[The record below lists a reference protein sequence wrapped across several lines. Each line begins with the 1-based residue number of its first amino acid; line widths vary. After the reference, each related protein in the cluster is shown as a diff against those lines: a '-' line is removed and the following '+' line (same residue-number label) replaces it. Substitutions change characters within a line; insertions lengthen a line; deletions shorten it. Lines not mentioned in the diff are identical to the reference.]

1 MANNISIEDLQR
13 STVIDQ
19 DGDKVG
25 KVGQVYLDDATGQ
38 PNWVTVNTGL
48 FGGNETFIPL
58 DEATQDGDD
67 LRVPYTKAFIKDAPN
82 LDADSHVD
90 ESQEDEL
97 YRYYGL
103 QAGGTEQVRD
113 GRDSRDGAV
122 DGRDAAAAGTAG
134 TAAGAAGAAHT
145 GDRRD
150 NDLRDGDR
158 RDNDLRDGDARHRD
172 AATDGPLAGDRRD
185 NDLRDGDLRDGDA
198 RHRDD
203 SAVGRAADADGANS
217 VVRHEEEVNVGT
229 ERVQSGR
236 VRLRKHVV
244 HDTETVTVPVE
255 REEVEIVREPI
266 ADGEHGGRLSDE
278 DVEVSLSE
286 ERPVVDKDVVAK
298 ERVGLDK
305 NVVQD
310 QEQVQTDVAR
320 EEVDIERDADGRGV
334 DGRDVDGRTDLDG
347 RNDRI

>member
-48 FGGNETFIPL
+48 FGGSETFIPL

-103 QAGGTEQVRD
+103 QGGGDRVRD
-113 GRDSRDGAV
+113 GRDGRDGRV
-122 DGRDAAAAGTAG
+122 DGRDAAAAGTA
-134 TAAGAAGAAHT
+134 AGAAGTANT

-150 NDLRDGDR
+150 
-158 RDNDLRDGDARHRD
+158 
-172 AATDGPLAGDRRD
+172 
-185 NDLRDGDLRDGDA
+185 DLRDGDA

-203 SAVGRAADADGANS
+203 VAAAGAARGDDANS

-229 ERVQSGR
+229 ERVQTGR
-236 VRLRKHVV
+236 ARLRKHIV

-278 DVEVSLSE
+278 DVEVALSE
-286 ERPVVDKDVVAK
+286 ERPVVEKDVVAK

-305 NVVQD
+305 NVVRD

-320 EEVDIERDADGRGV
+320 EEVDIERDADARGV
-334 DGRDVDGRTDLDG
+334 DGRNGVDGRD
-347 RNDRI
+347 DRI

>member
-48 FGGNETFIPL
+48 FGGSETFIPL

-103 QAGGTEQVRD
+103 QGGGDQVRD
-113 GRDSRDGAV
+113 GRDGRDGRV
-122 DGRDAAAAGTAG
+122 DGRDAAAAGAAG
-134 TAAGAAGAAHT
+134 TAAGTANT

-150 NDLRDGDR
+150 DLRA
-158 RDNDLRDGDARHRD
+158 GDARHRD
-172 AATDGPLAGDRRD
+172 NAADGPLSGDRRE
-185 NDLRDGDLRDGDA
+185 GDLRDGDA

-203 SAVGRAADADGANS
+203 VAAAGAARGDDANS

-229 ERVQSGR
+229 ERVQTGR
-236 VRLRKHVV
+236 ARLRKHIV

-266 ADGEHGGRLSDE
+266 AEGEHGGRLSDE
-278 DVEVSLSE
+278 DVEVTLSE
-286 ERPVVDKDVVAK
+286 ERPVVEKDVVAK

-305 NVVQD
+305 NVVRD

-320 EEVDIERDADGRGV
+320 EEVDIERDADARGV
-334 DGRDVDGRTDLDG
+334 DGRNGVDGRD
-347 RNDRI
+347 DRI

>member
-48 FGGNETFIPL
+48 FGGSETFIPL

-103 QAGGTEQVRD
+103 QGGGDQVRD
-113 GRDSRDGAV
+113 GRDGRDGRV
-122 DGRDAAAAGTAG
+122 DGRDAAAAGAAG
-134 TAAGAAGAAHT
+134 TAAGAAGTANT

-150 NDLRDGDR
+150 
-158 RDNDLRDGDARHRD
+158 DLRDGDARHRD
-172 AATDGPLAGDRRD
+172 NAADGPLAGDR
-185 NDLRDGDLRDGDA
+185 RDGDLRDGDA

-203 SAVGRAADADGANS
+203 VAAAGTARGDDANS

-229 ERVQSGR
+229 ERVQTGR
-236 VRLRKHVV
+236 ARLRKHIV

-278 DVEVSLSE
+278 DVEVTLSE
-286 ERPVVDKDVVAK
+286 ERPVVEKDVVAK

-305 NVVQD
+305 NVVRD

-320 EEVDIERDADGRGV
+320 EEVDIERDADARGV
-334 DGRDVDGRTDLDG
+334 DGRNGVDGRD
-347 RNDRI
+347 DRI

>member
-103 QAGGTEQVRD
+103 QGGGDQVRD
-113 GRDSRDGAV
+113 GRDGRDGRV
-122 DGRDAAAAGTAG
+122 DGRDAAAAGAAG
-134 TAAGAAGAAHT
+134 TAAGTANT
-145 GDRRD
+145 GDR
-150 NDLRDGDR
+150 
-158 RDNDLRDGDARHRD
+158 RDGDARHRD
-172 AATDGPLAGDRRD
+172 NAADGPLSGDR
-185 NDLRDGDLRDGDA
+185 RDGDLRDGDA

-203 SAVGRAADADGANS
+203 VAAAGAARGDDANS

-229 ERVQSGR
+229 ERVQTGR
-236 VRLRKHVV
+236 ARLRKHIV

-266 ADGEHGGRLSDE
+266 AEGEHGGRLSDE
-278 DVEVSLSE
+278 DVEVTLSE
-286 ERPVVDKDVVAK
+286 ERPVVEKDVVAK

-305 NVVQD
+305 NVVRD

-320 EEVDIERDADGRGV
+320 EEVDIERDADARGV

>member
-103 QAGGTEQVRD
+103 QAGGTERVRD

-150 NDLRDGDR
+150 NDLRDGD
-158 RDNDLRDGDARHRD
+158 ARHRD
-172 AATDGPLAGDRRD
+172 AATDGPRAGDRRD
-185 NDLRDGDLRDGDA
+185 NDLRDGDA

-229 ERVQSGR
+229 ERVQTGR
-236 VRLRKHVV
+236 ARLRKHIV

-278 DVEVSLSE
+278 DVEVALSE
-286 ERPVVDKDVVAK
+286 ERPVVEKDVVAK

-305 NVVQD
+305 NVVRD

-320 EEVDIERDADGRGV
+320 EEVDIERDADARGV

>member
-1 MANNISIEDLQR
+1 MANNMSIEDLQR

-48 FGGNETFIPL
+48 FGGGETFIPL
-58 DEATQDGDD
+58 DKATQDGDD

-103 QAGGTEQVRD
+103 QGGGDQVRD
-113 GRDSRDGAV
+113 GRDGRV
-122 DGRDAAAAGTAG
+122 DGRDAAAAGAAG
-134 TAAGAAGAAHT
+134 TANT

-150 NDLRDGDR
+150 
-158 RDNDLRDGDARHRD
+158 
-172 AATDGPLAGDRRD
+172 
-185 NDLRDGDLRDGDA
+185 DLRDGDA

-203 SAVGRAADADGANS
+203 VAAAGAARGDDANS

-229 ERVQSGR
+229 ERVQTGR
-236 VRLRKHVV
+236 ARLRKHIV

-266 ADGEHGGRLSDE
+266 ADGEQGGRLSDE
-278 DVEVSLSE
+278 DVEVTLSE
-286 ERPVVDKDVVAK
+286 ERPVVEKDVVAK

-305 NVVQD
+305 NVVRD

-320 EEVDIERDADGRGV
+320 EEVDIERDADARGV
-334 DGRDVDGRTDLDG
+334 DGRNGVDGRD
-347 RNDRI
+347 DRI

>member
-103 QAGGTEQVRD
+103 QAGGTERVRD

-150 NDLRDGDR
+150 GDR
-158 RDNDLRDGDARHRD
+158 RDNDLRDGDARYRD
-172 AATDGPLAGDRRD
+172 NAADGPLAGDRRE
-185 NDLRDGDLRDGDA
+185 GDLRDGDA

-203 SAVGRAADADGANS
+203 VAAAGTARGDDANS

-229 ERVQSGR
+229 ERVQTGR
-236 VRLRKHVV
+236 ARLRKHIV

-278 DVEVSLSE
+278 DVEVALSE
-286 ERPVVDKDVVAK
+286 ERPVVEKDVVAK

-305 NVVQD
+305 NVVRD

-320 EEVDIERDADGRGV
+320 EEVDIERDADARGV

>member
-48 FGGNETFIPL
+48 FGGSETFIPL

-103 QAGGTEQVRD
+103 QGGGDRVRD
-113 GRDSRDGAV
+113 GRDGRDGRV
-122 DGRDAAAAGTAG
+122 DGRDAAAAGAAG
-134 TAAGAAGAAHT
+134 TANT

-150 NDLRDGDR
+150 
-158 RDNDLRDGDARHRD
+158 
-172 AATDGPLAGDRRD
+172 
-185 NDLRDGDLRDGDA
+185 DLRDGDA

-203 SAVGRAADADGANS
+203 VAAAGAARGDDANS

-229 ERVQSGR
+229 ERVQTGR
-236 VRLRKHVV
+236 ARLRKHIV

-278 DVEVSLSE
+278 DVEVTLSE
-286 ERPVVDKDVVAK
+286 ERPVVEKDVVAK

-305 NVVQD
+305 NVVRD

-320 EEVDIERDADGRGV
+320 EEVDIERDADARGV
-334 DGRDVDGRTDLDG
+334 DGRNGVDGRD
-347 RNDRI
+347 DRI

>member
-48 FGGNETFIPL
+48 FGGSETFIPL
-58 DEATQDGDD
+58 DKATQDGDD

-103 QAGGTEQVRD
+103 QGGGDQVRD
-113 GRDSRDGAV
+113 GRDGRDGRV
-122 DGRDAAAAGTAG
+122 DGRDAAAAGAAG
-134 TAAGAAGAAHT
+134 TANT

-150 NDLRDGDR
+150 
-158 RDNDLRDGDARHRD
+158 
-172 AATDGPLAGDRRD
+172 
-185 NDLRDGDLRDGDA
+185 DLRDGDA

-203 SAVGRAADADGANS
+203 VAAAGAARGDDANS

-229 ERVQSGR
+229 ERVQTGR
-236 VRLRKHVV
+236 ARLRKHIV

-278 DVEVSLSE
+278 DVEVTLSE
-286 ERPVVDKDVVAK
+286 ERPVVEKDVVAK

-305 NVVQD
+305 NVVRD

-320 EEVDIERDADGRGV
+320 EEVDIERDADARGV
-334 DGRDVDGRTDLDG
+334 DGRNGVDGRD
-347 RNDRI
+347 DRI

>member
-48 FGGNETFIPL
+48 FGGSETFIPL

-103 QAGGTEQVRD
+103 QGGGDQVRD
-113 GRDSRDGAV
+113 GRDGRV
-122 DGRDAAAAGTAG
+122 DGRDAAAAGAAG
-134 TAAGAAGAAHT
+134 TAAGAAGTANT

-150 NDLRDGDR
+150 
-158 RDNDLRDGDARHRD
+158 DLRDGDARHRD
-172 AATDGPLAGDRRD
+172 NAADGPLAGDR
-185 NDLRDGDLRDGDA
+185 RDGDLRDGDA

-203 SAVGRAADADGANS
+203 VAAAGTARGDDANS

-229 ERVQSGR
+229 ERVQTGR
-236 VRLRKHVV
+236 ARLRKHIV

-278 DVEVSLSE
+278 DVEVTLSE
-286 ERPVVDKDVVAK
+286 ERPVVEKDVVAK

-305 NVVQD
+305 NVVRD

-320 EEVDIERDADGRGV
+320 EEVDIERDADARGV
-334 DGRDVDGRTDLDG
+334 DGRNGVDGRD
-347 RNDRI
+347 DRI

>member
-103 QAGGTEQVRD
+103 QGGGDRVRD
-113 GRDSRDGAV
+113 GRDGRV
-122 DGRDAAAAGTAG
+122 DGRDAAAAGAAG
-134 TAAGAAGAAHT
+134 TAAGAAGTANT

-150 NDLRDGDR
+150 
-158 RDNDLRDGDARHRD
+158 
-172 AATDGPLAGDRRD
+172 
-185 NDLRDGDLRDGDA
+185 DLRDGDA

-203 SAVGRAADADGANS
+203 VAAAGAARGDDANS

-229 ERVQSGR
+229 ERVQTGR
-236 VRLRKHVV
+236 ARLRKHIV

-278 DVEVSLSE
+278 DVEVTLSE
-286 ERPVVDKDVVAK
+286 ERPVVEKDVVAK

-305 NVVQD
+305 NVVRD

-320 EEVDIERDADGRGV
+320 EEVDIERDADARGV
-334 DGRDVDGRTDLDG
+334 DGRNGVDGRD
-347 RNDRI
+347 DRI

>member
-103 QAGGTEQVRD
+103 QAGGTERVRD

-150 NDLRDGDR
+150 NDLRDGD
-158 RDNDLRDGDARHRD
+158 ARHRD

-185 NDLRDGDLRDGDA
+185 NDLRDGDA

-229 ERVQSGR
+229 ERVQTGR
-236 VRLRKHVV
+236 ARLRKHIV

-266 ADGEHGGRLSDE
+266 ADGEQGGRLSDE
-278 DVEVSLSE
+278 DVEVTLSE
-286 ERPVVDKDVVAK
+286 ERPVVEKDVVAK

-305 NVVQD
+305 NVVRD

-320 EEVDIERDADGRGV
+320 EEVDIERDADARGV

>member
-1 MANNISIEDLQR
+1 MKNFDIDAIQNG
-13 STVIDQ
+13 TVYDQ
-19 DGDKVG
+19 DGDKIG
-25 KVGQVYLDDATGQ
+25 SVGQVYLDDASGQ

-48 FGGNETFIPL
+48 FGGNETFVPL

-103 QAGGTEQVRD
+103 QAGGTERVRD
-113 GRDSRDGAV
+113 GRDGAV
-122 DGRDAAAAGTAG
+122 DGRDAVAAGTAG

-150 NDLRDGDR
+150 GDR

-172 AATDGPLAGDRRD
+172 NAADGPLAGDRRE
-185 NDLRDGDLRDGDA
+185 GDLRDGDA

-203 SAVGRAADADGANS
+203 VAAAGTARGDDANS

-229 ERVQSGR
+229 ERVQTGR
-236 VRLRKHVV
+236 ARLRKHIV

-320 EEVDIERDADGRGV
+320 EEVDIERDADARGV
-334 DGRDVDGRTDLDG
+334 DGRDVDGRTDQDG

>member
-1 MANNISIEDLQR
+1 MANNMSIEDLQR

-48 FGGNETFIPL
+48 FGGNETFVPL

-103 QAGGTEQVRD
+103 QAGGTERVRD
-113 GRDSRDGAV
+113 GRDGAV
-122 DGRDAAAAGTAG
+122 DGRDAVAAGTAG

-150 NDLRDGDR
+150 GDR

-172 AATDGPLAGDRRD
+172 DVAAAGTAR
-185 NDLRDGDLRDGDA
+185 GDD
-198 RHRDD
+198 
-203 SAVGRAADADGANS
+203 ANS

-229 ERVQSGR
+229 ERVQTGR
-236 VRLRKHVV
+236 ARLRKHIV
-244 HDTETVTVPVE
+244 HDTKTVTVPVE

-266 ADGEHGGRLSDE
+266 ADGEQGGRLSDE
-278 DVEVSLSE
+278 DVEVTLSE
-286 ERPVVDKDVVAK
+286 ERPVVEKDVVAK

-305 NVVQD
+305 NVVRD

-320 EEVDIERDADGRGV
+320 EEVEIERDG
-334 DGRDVDGRTDLDG
+334 DV

>member
-48 FGGNETFIPL
+48 FGGSETFVPL
-58 DEATQDGDD
+58 DEATLDGED

-103 QAGGTEQVRD
+103 QAGGGDQVRG
-113 GRDSRDGAV
+113 GRDGNV
-122 DGRDAAAAGTAG
+122 DGRDAAAAG
-134 TAAGAAGAAHT
+134 AAGAAGTANT

-150 NDLRDGDR
+150 
-158 RDNDLRDGDARHRD
+158 DLRDGDARHRE
-172 AATDGPLAGDRRD
+172 
-185 NDLRDGDLRDGDA
+185 
-198 RHRDD
+198 
-203 SAVGRAADADGANS
+203 DGAAAGTARGHEADS

-229 ERVQSGR
+229 ERVQTGR
-236 VRLRKHVV
+236 ARLRKHIV

-278 DVEVSLSE
+278 DVEVALSE
-286 ERPVVDKDVVAK
+286 ERPVVEKDVVAK

-320 EEVDIERDADGRGV
+320 EEVEIERDADGRNGA
-334 DGRDVDGRTDLDG
+334 DGRD
-347 RNDRI
+347 DRI

>member
-1 MANNISIEDLQR
+1 MAKNISIEDLQR
-13 STVIDQ
+13 STVFDQ

-90 ESQEDEL
+90 EREEEEL

-103 QAGGTEQVRD
+103 QGGGNDRVRD
-113 GRDSRDGAV
+113 GRDQA
-122 DGRDAAAAGTAG
+122 GRSETGNAGVAGTAG
-134 TAAGAAGAAHT
+134 TAAGAAGVAGAADRR

-150 NDLRDGDR
+150 DHLDADAQRRGDA
-158 RDNDLRDGDARHRD
+158 RDGDARHRD
-172 AATDGPLAGDRRD
+172 GAAAGVAGDD
-185 NDLRDGDLRDGDA
+185 
-198 RHRDD
+198 
-203 SAVGRAADADGANS
+203 NS

-229 ERVQSGR
+229 ERVQTGR
-236 VRLRKHVV
+236 ARLRKHIV

-255 REEVEIVREPI
+255 REEVELVREPV
-266 ADGEHGGRLSDE
+266 APGEEGGTLSDE
-278 DVEVSLSE
+278 DVEVTLSE
-286 ERPVVDKDVVAK
+286 ERPVVEKDVVAK
-298 ERVGLDK
+298 ERIGLDK
-305 NVVQD
+305 NVVRD
-310 QEQVQTDVAR
+310 QERVQTDVAR
-320 EEVDIERDADGRGV
+320 EEVEVERDADARG
-334 DGRDVDGRTDLDG
+334 TDG
-347 RNDRI
+347 RNDRR

>member
-48 FGGNETFIPL
+48 FGGSETFIPL

-103 QAGGTEQVRD
+103 QGGGDRVRD
-113 GRDSRDGAV
+113 GRDGRDGRV
-122 DGRDAAAAGTAG
+122 DGRDAAAAGAAG
-134 TAAGAAGAAHT
+134 TAAGAAGTANT

-150 NDLRDGDR
+150 
-158 RDNDLRDGDARHRD
+158 
-172 AATDGPLAGDRRD
+172 
-185 NDLRDGDLRDGDA
+185 DLRDGDA

-203 SAVGRAADADGANS
+203 VAAAGAARGDDANS

-229 ERVQSGR
+229 ERVQTGR
-236 VRLRKHVV
+236 ARLRKHIV

-278 DVEVSLSE
+278 DVEVALSE
-286 ERPVVDKDVVAK
+286 ERPVVEKDVVAK

-305 NVVQD
+305 NVVRD

-320 EEVDIERDADGRGV
+320 EEVDIERDADARGV
-334 DGRDVDGRTDLDG
+334 DGRNGVDGRD
-347 RNDRI
+347 DRI

>member
-48 FGGNETFIPL
+48 FGGSETFIPL

-103 QAGGTEQVRD
+103 QGGGDRVRD
-113 GRDSRDGAV
+113 GRDGRDGHV
-122 DGRDAAAAGTAG
+122 DGRDAAAAGAAG
-134 TAAGAAGAAHT
+134 TANT
-145 GDRRD
+145 RDRRD
-150 NDLRDGDR
+150 
-158 RDNDLRDGDARHRD
+158 
-172 AATDGPLAGDRRD
+172 
-185 NDLRDGDLRDGDA
+185 DLRDGDA

-203 SAVGRAADADGANS
+203 VAAAGAARGDDANS

-229 ERVQSGR
+229 ERVQTGR
-236 VRLRKHVV
+236 ARLRKHIV

-266 ADGEHGGRLSDE
+266 ADGEHGGELSDG
-278 DVEVSLSE
+278 DVEVTLSE
-286 ERPVVDKDVVAK
+286 ERPVVEKDVVAK

-305 NVVQD
+305 NVVRD

-320 EEVDIERDADGRGV
+320 EEVEIERDG
-334 DGRDVDGRTDLDG
+334 DV

>member
-1 MANNISIEDLQR
+1 MANNMSIEDLQR

-25 KVGQVYLDDATGQ
+25 KVGQVYLDDANGQ

-48 FGGNETFIPL
+48 FGGSETFIPL

-103 QAGGTEQVRD
+103 QGGGDRVRD
-113 GRDSRDGAV
+113 GRDGHV
-122 DGRDAAAAGTAG
+122 DGRDAAVAGAAGTAN
-134 TAAGAAGAAHT
+134 TR
-145 GDRRD
+145 DRRD
-150 NDLRDGDR
+150 
-158 RDNDLRDGDARHRD
+158 
-172 AATDGPLAGDRRD
+172 
-185 NDLRDGDLRDGDA
+185 DLRDGDA

-203 SAVGRAADADGANS
+203 VAAAGAARGDDANS

-229 ERVQSGR
+229 ERVQTGR
-236 VRLRKHVV
+236 ARLRKHIV
-244 HDTETVTVPVE
+244 HDTKTVTVPVE

-266 ADGEHGGRLSDE
+266 ADGEHGGELSDG
-278 DVEVSLSE
+278 DVEVTLSE
-286 ERPVVDKDVVAK
+286 ERPVVEKDVVAK

-305 NVVQD
+305 NVVRD

-320 EEVDIERDADGRGV
+320 EEVEIERDG
-334 DGRDVDGRTDLDG
+334 DV

>member
-48 FGGNETFIPL
+48 FGGSETFVPL
-58 DEATQDGDD
+58 DEATLDGED

-103 QAGGTEQVRD
+103 QAGGGDQVRD
-113 GRDSRDGAV
+113 GRDGNV
-122 DGRDAAAAGTAG
+122 DGRDAAAAGAAG
-134 TAAGAAGAAHT
+134 IAAGAAGTANT
-145 GDRRD
+145 GDR
-150 NDLRDGDR
+150 
-158 RDNDLRDGDARHRD
+158 RDGDARHRD
-172 AATDGPLAGDRRD
+172 DAADGPLADDR
-185 NDLRDGDLRDGDA
+185 RDGDLRDGDA
-198 RHRDD
+198 RHRE
-203 SAVGRAADADGANS
+203 DGAAAGTAHGHEADS

-229 ERVQSGR
+229 ERVQTGR
-236 VRLRKHVV
+236 ARLRKHIV

-278 DVEVSLSE
+278 DVEVALSE
-286 ERPVVDKDVVAK
+286 ERPVVEKDVVAK

-320 EEVDIERDADGRGV
+320 EEVEIERDADARGV
-334 DGRDVDGRTDLDG
+334 DGRDVDGRNGADG
-347 RNDRI
+347 RDDRI

>member
-48 FGGNETFIPL
+48 FGGSETFVPL
-58 DEATQDGDD
+58 DEATLDGED

-103 QAGGTEQVRD
+103 QAGGGDQVRG
-113 GRDSRDGAV
+113 GRDGNV
-122 DGRDAAAAGTAG
+122 DGRDAAAAG
-134 TAAGAAGAAHT
+134 AAGAAGTANT

-150 NDLRDGDR
+150 
-158 RDNDLRDGDARHRD
+158 DLRDGDAHHRD
-172 AATDGPLAGDRRD
+172 DAADGPLADDR
-185 NDLRDGDLRDGDA
+185 RDGDLRDGDA
-198 RHRDD
+198 RHRE
-203 SAVGRAADADGANS
+203 DGAAAGTARGHEADS

-229 ERVQSGR
+229 ERVQTGR
-236 VRLRKHVV
+236 ARLRKHIV

-278 DVEVSLSE
+278 DVEVALSE
-286 ERPVVDKDVVAK
+286 ERPVVEKDVVAK

-305 NVVQD
+305 NVVRD

-320 EEVDIERDADGRGV
+320 EEVEIERDADTRGV
-334 DGRDVDGRTDLDG
+334 DGRD
-347 RNDRI
+347 DRI

>member
-103 QAGGTEQVRD
+103 QAGGTERVRD

-150 NDLRDGDR
+150 NDLRDGD
-158 RDNDLRDGDARHRD
+158 ARHRD

-185 NDLRDGDLRDGDA
+185 NDLRDGDA

-229 ERVQSGR
+229 ERVQTGR
-236 VRLRKHVV
+236 ARLRKHIV

-278 DVEVSLSE
+278 DVEVALSE
-286 ERPVVDKDVVAK
+286 ERPVVEKDVVAK

-305 NVVQD
+305 NVVRD

-320 EEVDIERDADGRGV
+320 EEVDIERDADARGV

>member
-48 FGGNETFIPL
+48 FGGSETFIPL

-103 QAGGTEQVRD
+103 QGGGDRVRD
-113 GRDSRDGAV
+113 GRDGRV
-122 DGRDAAAAGTAG
+122 DGRDAAAAGAAG
-134 TAAGAAGAAHT
+134 TANT

-150 NDLRDGDR
+150 
-158 RDNDLRDGDARHRD
+158 DLRDGDARHRD
-172 AATDGPLAGDRRD
+172 NAADGPLSGDRRE
-185 NDLRDGDLRDGDA
+185 GDLRDGDA

-203 SAVGRAADADGANS
+203 VAAAGAARGDDANS

-229 ERVQSGR
+229 ERVQTGR
-236 VRLRKHVV
+236 ARLRKHIV

-266 ADGEHGGRLSDE
+266 ADGEHGGELSDG
-278 DVEVSLSE
+278 DVEVTLSE
-286 ERPVVDKDVVAK
+286 ERPVVEKDVVAK

-305 NVVQD
+305 NVVRD

-320 EEVDIERDADGRGV
+320 EEVDIERDADARGV
-334 DGRDVDGRTDLDG
+334 DGRNGVDGRD
-347 RNDRI
+347 DRI

>member
-48 FGGNETFIPL
+48 FGGSETFIPL

-90 ESQEDEL
+90 ESQEDEF

-103 QAGGTEQVRD
+103 QGGGDRVRD
-113 GRDSRDGAV
+113 GRDGRDGRV
-122 DGRDAAAAGTAG
+122 DGRDAAAAGAAG
-134 TAAGAAGAAHT
+134 TAAGAAGTANT

-150 NDLRDGDR
+150 
-158 RDNDLRDGDARHRD
+158 
-172 AATDGPLAGDRRD
+172 
-185 NDLRDGDLRDGDA
+185 DLRDGDA

-203 SAVGRAADADGANS
+203 VAAAGAARGDDANS

-229 ERVQSGR
+229 ERVQTGR
-236 VRLRKHVV
+236 ARLRKHIV

-278 DVEVSLSE
+278 DVEVALSE
-286 ERPVVDKDVVAK
+286 ERPVVEKDVVAK

-305 NVVQD
+305 NVVRD

-320 EEVDIERDADGRGV
+320 EEVDIERDADARGV
-334 DGRDVDGRTDLDG
+334 DGRNGVDGRD
-347 RNDRI
+347 DRI

>member
-1 MANNISIEDLQR
+1 MINA
-13 STVIDQ
+13 
-19 DGDKVG
+19 K
-25 KVGQVYLDDATGQ
+25 
-38 PNWVTVNTGL
+38 P
-48 FGGNETFIPL
+48 P
-58 DEATQDGDD
+58 
-67 LRVPYTKAFIKDAPN
+67 
-82 LDADSHVD
+82 
-90 ESQEDEL
+90 
-97 YRYYGL
+97 
-103 QAGGTEQVRD
+103 
-113 GRDSRDGAV
+113 
-122 DGRDAAAAGTAG
+122 
-134 TAAGAAGAAHT
+134 
-145 GDRRD
+145 RRD
-150 NDLRDGDR
+150 N
-158 RDNDLRDGDARHRD
+158 
-172 AATDGPLAGDRRD
+172 AADGPLAGDRRE
-185 NDLRDGDLRDGDA
+185 GDLRDGDA

-203 SAVGRAADADGANS
+203 VAAAGTARGDDANS

-229 ERVQSGR
+229 ERVQTGR
-236 VRLRKHVV
+236 ARLRKHIV

-320 EEVDIERDADGRGV
+320 EEVDIERDADARGV

>member
-103 QAGGTEQVRD
+103 QGGGDRVRD
-113 GRDSRDGAV
+113 GRDGHV
-122 DGRDAAAAGTAG
+122 DGRDAAAAGAAG
-134 TAAGAAGAAHT
+134 TANT
-145 GDRRD
+145 RDRRD
-150 NDLRDGDR
+150 
-158 RDNDLRDGDARHRD
+158 
-172 AATDGPLAGDRRD
+172 
-185 NDLRDGDLRDGDA
+185 DLRDGDA

-203 SAVGRAADADGANS
+203 VAAAGAARGDDANS

-229 ERVQSGR
+229 ERVQTGR
-236 VRLRKHVV
+236 ARLRKHIV
-244 HDTETVTVPVE
+244 HDTKTITVPVE

-266 ADGEHGGRLSDE
+266 AEGEHGGRLSDE
-278 DVEVSLSE
+278 DVEVTLSE
-286 ERPVVDKDVVAK
+286 ERPVVEKDVVAK

-305 NVVQD
+305 NVVRD

-320 EEVDIERDADGRGV
+320 EEVEIERDG
-334 DGRDVDGRTDLDG
+334 DV

>member
-48 FGGNETFIPL
+48 FGGSETFIPL
-58 DEATQDGDD
+58 DKATQDGDD

-103 QAGGTEQVRD
+103 QGGGDQVRD
-113 GRDSRDGAV
+113 GRDGRV
-122 DGRDAAAAGTAG
+122 DGRDAAAAGAAG
-134 TAAGAAGAAHT
+134 TANT
-145 GDRRD
+145 GDR
-150 NDLRDGDR
+150 
-158 RDNDLRDGDARHRD
+158 RDGDARHRD
-172 AATDGPLAGDRRD
+172 NAADGPLAGDRRE
-185 NDLRDGDLRDGDA
+185 GDLRDGDA

-203 SAVGRAADADGANS
+203 VAAAGAARGDDANS

-229 ERVQSGR
+229 ERVQTGR
-236 VRLRKHVV
+236 ARLRKHIV

-266 ADGEHGGRLSDE
+266 ADGEQGGRLSDE
-278 DVEVSLSE
+278 DVEVTLSE
-286 ERPVVDKDVVAK
+286 ERPVVEKDVVAK

-305 NVVQD
+305 NVVRD

-320 EEVDIERDADGRGV
+320 EEVEIERDG
-334 DGRDVDGRTDLDG
+334 DV

>member
-48 FGGNETFIPL
+48 FGGSETFIPL
-58 DEATQDGDD
+58 DKATQDGDD

-103 QAGGTEQVRD
+103 QGGGDQVRD
-113 GRDSRDGAV
+113 GRDGRDGRV
-122 DGRDAAAAGTAG
+122 DGRDAAAAGAAG
-134 TAAGAAGAAHT
+134 TAAGTANT

-150 NDLRDGDR
+150 
-158 RDNDLRDGDARHRD
+158 DLRDGDARHRD
-172 AATDGPLAGDRRD
+172 NAADGPLAGDRRE
-185 NDLRDGDLRDGDA
+185 GDLRDGDA

-203 SAVGRAADADGANS
+203 VAAAGAARGDDANS

-229 ERVQSGR
+229 ERVQTGR
-236 VRLRKHVV
+236 ARLRKHIV

-278 DVEVSLSE
+278 DVEVALSE
-286 ERPVVDKDVVAK
+286 ERPVVEKDVVAK

-305 NVVQD
+305 NVVRD

-320 EEVDIERDADGRGV
+320 EEVDIERDADARGV
-334 DGRDVDGRTDLDG
+334 DGRNGVDGRD
-347 RNDRI
+347 DRI

>member
-1 MANNISIEDLQR
+1 MANSISIEDLQR

-48 FGGNETFIPL
+48 FGGSETFVPL
-58 DEATQDGDD
+58 DEATQDGED

-103 QAGGTEQVRD
+103 QGGGDRVRD
-113 GRDSRDGAV
+113 GRDGRV
-122 DGRDAAAAGTAG
+122 DGRDAAAAGAAG
-134 TAAGAAGAAHT
+134 TAAGAAGTANT

-150 NDLRDGDR
+150 
-158 RDNDLRDGDARHRD
+158 
-172 AATDGPLAGDRRD
+172 
-185 NDLRDGDLRDGDA
+185 DLRDGDA

-203 SAVGRAADADGANS
+203 VAAAGAARGDDANS

-229 ERVQSGR
+229 ERVQTGR
-236 VRLRKHVV
+236 ARLRKHIV

-266 ADGEHGGRLSDE
+266 ADGEHGDRLSDE
-278 DVEVSLSE
+278 DVEVTLSE
-286 ERPVVDKDVVAK
+286 EHPVVEKDVVAK

-320 EEVDIERDADGRGV
+320 EEVEIERDADTRGV
-334 DGRDVDGRTDLDG
+334 DGRD
-347 RNDRI
+347 DRI